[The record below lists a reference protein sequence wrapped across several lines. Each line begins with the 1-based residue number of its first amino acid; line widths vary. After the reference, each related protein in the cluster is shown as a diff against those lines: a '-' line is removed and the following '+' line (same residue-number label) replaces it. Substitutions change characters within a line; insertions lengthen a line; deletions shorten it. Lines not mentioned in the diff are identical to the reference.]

1 MNRFKT
7 TVLEAIKNDELF
19 ELMSADPKYT
29 LDKDGNY
36 KIGPDLRLMGTT
48 KEYVDPI
55 DYIAVMNSLVETR
68 SFLIF
73 PNL

>member
-36 KIGPDLRLMGTT
+36 KIGPDLRLMVRQLSGRGGALPHHGG
-48 KEYVDPI
+48 EHPQERAYQ
-55 DYIAVMNSLVETR
+55 AHGHG
-68 SFLIF
+68 
-73 PNL
+73 